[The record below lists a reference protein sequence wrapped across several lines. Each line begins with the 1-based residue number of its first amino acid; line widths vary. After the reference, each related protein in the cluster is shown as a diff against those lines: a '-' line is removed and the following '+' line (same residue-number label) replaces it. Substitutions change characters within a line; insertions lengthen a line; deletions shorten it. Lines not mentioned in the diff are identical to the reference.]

1 MQVWEAV
8 TATWRVLRA
17 VVDMSSEAHLGLIA
31 AGVAFFGIFAIF
43 PGLAALIAL
52 FGLLADPSVV
62 ESQLSL
68 MQDIIPDDAYALIDG
83 QISRLLE
90 TQTGT
95 LGWATGLSVGVAL
108 WSARAGVGALIQG
121 LNAIQGSPNR
131 SGILHALVALSM
143 TLVLMGIAITALM
156 VVVVAPIGIALV
168 PMAQDWAW
176 VIEAVRWGVA
186 LFVLLSALGILYRFG
201 PNRQQRHSSLVTPGA
216 ILVVVL
222 WLGMSVAFSYYLTN
236 FGSYNQVYGSIGAVI
251 AMLMWLYISAYLVLL
266 GAALNLVIET
276 GPAIRPG
283 HGTRPPPEPQRVAR

>member
-17 VVDMSSEAHLGLIA
+17 VFDMSSEAHLGLIA

-43 PGLAALIAL
+43 PGIAALIAL

-68 MQDIIPDDAYALIDG
+68 MEDIIPGDAYALIDG
-83 QISRLLE
+83 QISRLLA

-131 SGILHALVALSM
+131 GGILHAVVALTM
-143 TLVLMGIAITALM
+143 TLALMGIAITALM

-201 PNRQQRHSSLVTPGA
+201 PYRRQRRSGMLTPGA
-216 ILVVVL
+216 VLVVVL
-222 WLGMSVAFSYYLTN
+222 WLGMSMAFSYYLTN
-236 FGSYNQVYGSIGAVI
+236 FGSYNEVYGSIGAVI

-266 GAALNLVIET
+266 GAALNNVIERN
-276 GPAIRPG
+276 PRA
-283 HGTRPPPEPQRVAR
+283 AAD